1 MALEKMTELE
11 ARVRGLLALVKDL
24 KTLNAELRD
33 ELKLVRVRLVKQAEL
48 AKQWEAER
56 SDIRSRIEKVH
67 DELELFE
74 CLEHQTVSKEVAL
87 D

>member
-24 KTLNAELRD
+24 KTRNAELRD

-56 SDIRSRIEKVH
+56 SDIR
-67 DELELFE
+67 
-74 CLEHQTVSKEVAL
+74 
-87 D
+87 